1 MASKRTPASV
11 SNHHVAPPFPQGA
24 RRCRRCSA
32 SAPLGV
38 GSRRA
43 AAIPGGEC
51 THPQFVHGRGHA
63 PAFGRFAHV
72 SPSPLVA
79 RQSEF
84 CGSRPSLSLGRCA
97 MCGVRDYISV
107 RSSVRSL
114 SIPRPMFASTRRL
127 SAASGATTRYLVTST
142 NTPNLL
148 VLGSSSSSTP
158 NSTRSVRVVPPGV
171 SALGPRLTRLATG
184 TPTPA
189 EHGPER
195 ARLTPPRRQP
205 RRVRCVLRLS
215 ERYSQ

>member
-1 MASKRTPASV
+1 MSRYAVYAQDGAIQIFLSEGVSTLAVVQVSERGKASYDAGKLANSNCCLPNPPPPLVATTRTRGVRVVSTGATGLASRRTPASV

-24 RRCRRCSA
+24 RRCSA

-97 MCGVRDYISV
+97 VC
-107 RSSVRSL
+107 
-114 SIPRPMFASTRRL
+114 
-127 SAASGATTRYLVTST
+127 
-142 NTPNLL
+142 
-148 VLGSSSSSTP
+148 GSSF
-158 NSTRSVRVVPPGV
+158 VHC
-171 SALGPRLTRLATG
+171 LF
-184 TPTPA
+184 
-189 EHGPER
+189 
-195 ARLTPPRRQP
+195 
-205 RRVRCVLRLS
+205 
-215 ERYSQ
+215 

>member
-1 MASKRTPASV
+1 MRRSLANSNRCLPNPSPPLDVATTRTRGVRVVSTGATGLASRRTPASV

-24 RRCRRCSA
+24 RRCSA

-97 MCGVRDYISV
+97 MCGVRDCISM
-107 RSSVRSL
+107 RPAVRSL
-114 SIPRPMFASTRRL
+114 S
-127 SAASGATTRYLVTST
+127 Y
-142 NTPNLL
+142 
-148 VLGSSSSSTP
+148 
-158 NSTRSVRVVPPGV
+158 PGPCLPLNAP
-171 SALGPRLTRLATG
+171 S
-184 TPTPA
+184 
-189 EHGPER
+189 
-195 ARLTPPRRQP
+195 
-205 RRVRCVLRLS
+205 
-215 ERYSQ
+215 

>member
-1 MASKRTPASV
+1 MASRRTPASV

-24 RRCRRCSA
+24 RRCSA

-97 MCGVRDYISV
+97 MCGSV
-107 RSSVRSL
+107 RASSC
-114 SIPRPMFASTRRL
+114 A
-127 SAASGATTRYLVTST
+127 
-142 NTPNLL
+142 
-148 VLGSSSSSTP
+148 VLGSIGVYMLFMPPAYVCSYLPALSLPKRAVLALRQRHDDPGRRSARSSS
-158 NSTRSVRVVPPGV
+158 
-171 SALGPRLTRLATG
+171 AAHA
-184 TPTPA
+184 PTAAQRWPSS
-189 EHGPER
+189 HGS
-195 ARLTPPRRQP
+195 
-205 RRVRCVLRLS
+205 RLS
-215 ERYSQ
+215 

>member
-1 MASKRTPASV
+1 MLVHSQSFKRPREEKHRTMRRSLANSNRCLPNPPPPLVATTRTRGVRVVSTGATGLASKRTPMSV
-11 SNHHVAPPFPQGA
+11 SNHRVAPPFPQGA
-24 RRCRRCSA
+24 GRCSA

-51 THPQFVHGRGHA
+51 THPHFVHGRGHA

-114 SIPRPMFASTRRL
+114 STPRPMFASTRRL
-127 SAASGATTRYLVTST
+127 SF
-142 NTPNLL
+142 NLL
-148 VLGSSSSSTP
+148 FVA
-158 NSTRSVRVVPPGV
+158 R
-171 SALGPRLTRLATG
+171 AT
-184 TPTPA
+184 
-189 EHGPER
+189 
-195 ARLTPPRRQP
+195 QI
-205 RRVRCVLRLS
+205 
-215 ERYSQ
+215 

>member
-1 MASKRTPASV
+1 MANSIRCLPNPPPPLVATTRTRGVRVVSTGATGLASKRTPMSV
-11 SNHHVAPPFPQGA
+11 SNHRVAPPFPQGA
-24 RRCRRCSA
+24 GRCSA

-38 GSRRA
+38 GSRGA

-51 THPQFVHGRGHA
+51 THPHFVHGRGHA

-114 SIPRPMFASTRRL
+114 SIPRPMFASER
-127 SAASGATTRYLVTST
+127 A
-142 NTPNLL
+142 
-148 VLGSSSSSTP
+148 VLALRQRHEIQTAK
-158 NSTRSVRVVPPGV
+158 PP
-171 SALGPRLTRLATG
+171 PLAT
-184 TPTPA
+184 
-189 EHGPER
+189 
-195 ARLTPPRRQP
+195 RQHASF
-205 RRVRCVLRLS
+205 RTLAG
-215 ERYSQ
+215 

>member
-1 MASKRTPASV
+1 MLVHSQSFKRPREESIVRCASLANSNRCLPNPPPPLVATTRTRGVRVVSTGATGLASRRTPASV

-24 RRCRRCSA
+24 RRCSA

-97 MCGVRDYISV
+97 MCGVRDYTSV
-107 RSSVRSL
+107 RAN
-114 SIPRPMFASTRRL
+114 PHRRL
-127 SAASGATTRYLVTST
+127 FAVYYLGKVVKDRTVQLARTLRTTPSMVPAMLPAQPLVTCKSWSHEPAAFA
-142 NTPNLL
+142 N
-148 VLGSSSSSTP
+148 SS
-158 NSTRSVRVVPPGV
+158 
-171 SALGPRLTRLATG
+171 
-184 TPTPA
+184 
-189 EHGPER
+189 
-195 ARLTPPRRQP
+195 
-205 RRVRCVLRLS
+205 
-215 ERYSQ
+215 

>member
-1 MASKRTPASV
+1 MHVVCGVLGGNQCRASLLHKQHKQRVLVHSQSFKCPREEKHRTMRSLANSNRCLPNPPPPLVATTRTRGVRVVSTGATGLASRRTPASV

-24 RRCRRCSA
+24 RRCSA

-97 MCGVRDYISV
+97 MCGVRDCISV

-114 SIPRPMFASTRRL
+114 STQAYVCL
-127 SAASGATTRYLVTST
+127 
-142 NTPNLL
+142 
-148 VLGSSSSSTP
+148 
-158 NSTRSVRVVPPGV
+158 
-171 SALGPRLTRLATG
+171 
-184 TPTPA
+184 
-189 EHGPER
+189 
-195 ARLTPPRRQP
+195 
-205 RRVRCVLRLS
+205 
-215 ERYSQ
+215 

>member
-1 MASKRTPASV
+1 MQDAALCVVWATTRTRGVRVVSTGATGLASRRTPTSV

-24 RRCRRCSA
+24 RRCSA

-114 SIPRPMFASTRRL
+114 SIPRPMFASKRAVLALRQP
-127 SAASGATTRYLVTST
+127 AAIQVA
-142 NTPNLL
+142 
-148 VLGSSSSSTP
+148 
-158 NSTRSVRVVPPGV
+158 PGK
-171 SALGPRLTRLATG
+171 LLAT
-184 TPTPA
+184 
-189 EHGPER
+189 
-195 ARLTPPRRQP
+195 RQHASF
-205 RRVRCVLRLS
+205 RTLAG
-215 ERYSQ
+215 

>member
-1 MASKRTPASV
+1 MANSNRCLPNPPPPLVATTRTRGVRVVSTGATGLASRRTPASV

-24 RRCRRCSA
+24 RRCSA

-127 SAASGATTRYLVTST
+127 SAASAPRRSRSRRQSCWRRGSTRPSGRSPGSRGQQTPGAWPSRC
-142 NTPNLL
+142 
-148 VLGSSSSSTP
+148 SSSPSRCSP
-158 NSTRSVRVVPPGV
+158 SPPP
-171 SALGPRLTRLATG
+171 S
-184 TPTPA
+184 
-189 EHGPER
+189 
-195 ARLTPPRRQP
+195 
-205 RRVRCVLRLS
+205 
-215 ERYSQ
+215 

>member
-11 SNHHVAPPFPQGA
+11 SNHRVAPPFPQGA
-24 RRCRRCSA
+24 GRCSA

-97 MCGVRDYISV
+97 MCGVRDCISV

-114 SIPRPMFASTRRL
+114 STQAYVCRYRAVHHLLLAAPHRRHLLQASFFPHFKLSRASSLSLSLFRSHSFSLLFSRSFSLVSSRL
-127 SAASGATTRYLVTST
+127 MWI
-142 NTPNLL
+142 
-148 VLGSSSSSTP
+148 
-158 NSTRSVRVVPPGV
+158 VRVNTDQY
-171 SALGPRLTRLATG
+171 SSL
-184 TPTPA
+184 
-189 EHGPER
+189 
-195 ARLTPPRRQP
+195 
-205 RRVRCVLRLS
+205 RVT
-215 ERYSQ
+215 

>member
-1 MASKRTPASV
+1 MMRRSLANSNRCLPNPPPPLVATTRTRGVRVVSTGATGLASRRTPASV

-24 RRCRRCSA
+24 RRCSA

-97 MCGVRDYISV
+97 MCGVRDCISV
-107 RSSVRSL
+107 RPRHNISYVMLCYVMLYVMSSV
-114 SIPRPMFASTRRL
+114 
-127 SAASGATTRYLVTST
+127 
-142 NTPNLL
+142 
-148 VLGSSSSSTP
+148 
-158 NSTRSVRVVPPGV
+158 PGC
-171 SALGPRLTRLATG
+171 LPRLMFDVNRCYPK
-184 TPTPA
+184 TP
-189 EHGPER
+189 
-195 ARLTPPRRQP
+195 
-205 RRVRCVLRLS
+205 LS
-215 ERYSQ
+215 LQ

>member
-1 MASKRTPASV
+1 MANSIRCLPNPPPPLVATTRTRGVRVVSTGATGLASKRTPASV
-11 SNHHVAPPFPQGA
+11 SNHRVAPPFPQGA
-24 RRCRRCSA
+24 GRCSA

-51 THPQFVHGRGHA
+51 THPHFVHGRGHA

-114 SIPRPMFASTRRL
+114 STPRPMFASTRRL
-127 SAASGATTRYLVTST
+127 SAASAPRRSRSRCQSCWRRG
-142 NTPNLL
+142 
-148 VLGSSSSSTP
+148 
-158 NSTRSVRVVPPGV
+158 STRPSGR
-171 SALGPRLTRLATG
+171 T
-184 TPTPA
+184 
-189 EHGPER
+189 
-195 ARLTPPRRQP
+195 
-205 RRVRCVLRLS
+205 
-215 ERYSQ
+215 